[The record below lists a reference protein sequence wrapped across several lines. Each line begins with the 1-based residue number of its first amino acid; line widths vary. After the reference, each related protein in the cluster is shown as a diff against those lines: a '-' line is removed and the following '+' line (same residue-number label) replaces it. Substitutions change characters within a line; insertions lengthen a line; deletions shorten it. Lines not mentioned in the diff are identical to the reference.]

1 MVALSLRNPSYH
13 VTDQSDNRSGSAA
26 TGNRPWLPT
35 LLLVLVAVV
44 ATGGWLDRS
53 AAGYYENAFQRA
65 LVTFALAR
73 AMNGVISVIQGTEV
87 AVEPAGV
94 GVTFTPGEIVDPI
107 NDLIER
113 FSWLML
119 ASTTSLGIQKILMD
133 ISAWGGIR
141 LLAVLSLV
149 VLGLVLWRY
158 PNNRR
163 ARRWAIRLTL
173 LTCFLRFAMPLMVV
187 LNDGVY
193 ELFMAEGYEESAS
206 VVEQTNRELEAM
218 AEEEQPNDET
228 GWVDS
233 VRGWFSD
240 RAQDLNVSQRMA
252 HYSERL
258 THATEHLLRLS
269 AVFVLQTII
278 LPLLFLWALAKAVGN
293 LGRFR

>member
-1 MVALSLRNPSYH
+1 MTENPDNLSGADR
-13 VTDQSDNRSGSAA
+13 AIA
-26 TGNRPWLPT
+26 RPWLPT
-35 LLLVLVAVV
+35 VLLVLVAVV

-53 AAGYYENAFQRA
+53 AAGYYESAFQRA

-141 LLAVLSLV
+141 VLTVLSLV
-149 VLGLVLWRY
+149 VVGFVLWRN
-158 PNNRR
+158 PKSIRK
-163 ARRWAIRLTL
+163 RRWAIRLAL
-173 LTCFLRFAMPLMVV
+173 LACFLRFAMPLMVV
-187 LNDGVY
+187 INDGIY
-193 ELFMAEGYEESAS
+193 QLFMAEGYEQSSA

-218 AEEEQPNDET
+218 AEEEQPAGDE
-228 GWVDS
+228 GWMNS
-233 VRGWFSD
+233 VRRWFGE
-240 RAQDLNVSQRMA
+240 RADALNVNQRMA
-252 HYSERL
+252 HYRDRL
-258 THATEHLLRLS
+258 TNATEHLLRLA

>member
-1 MVALSLRNPSYH
+1 MTENPDNLSGADR
-13 VTDQSDNRSGSAA
+13 AIA
-26 TGNRPWLPT
+26 RPWLPT
-35 LLLVLVAVV
+35 VLLVLVAVV

-53 AAGYYENAFQRA
+53 AAGYYESAFQRA

-141 LLAVLSLV
+141 VLTVLSLV
-149 VLGLVLWRY
+149 VVGFVLWRN
-158 PNNRR
+158 PKSIRK
-163 ARRWAIRLTL
+163 RRWAIRLAL
-173 LTCFLRFAMPLMVV
+173 LDCFLRFAMPLMVV
-187 LNDGVY
+187 INDGIY
-193 ELFMAEGYEESAS
+193 QLFMAEGYEQSSA

-218 AEEEQPNDET
+218 AEEEQPAGDE
-228 GWVDS
+228 GWMNS
-233 VRGWFSD
+233 VRRWFGE
-240 RAQDLNVSQRMA
+240 RADALNVNQRMA
-252 HYSERL
+252 HYRDRL
-258 THATEHLLRLS
+258 TNATEHLLRLA